1 MDAYRKAAADD
12 AEREPLQVGDAAVG
26 EPPLCVDLDGTLVR
40 SDLLFESLLALLRR
54 RPLFSLWL
62 PLWWARGRARLKHE
76 IAQRAS
82 VDVTLLPYREELL
95 MRLRAERARGRRLV
109 LATASDGLLADSV
122 ARHLGVFDEIIASN
136 GEVNLKGLV
145 KRDALTTRFGERGFD
160 YVGDAW
166 ADRVV
171 WSSSRES
178 WLVGVSPRTVA
189 HLRSA
194 NPGVRVVVAS
204 AEGRASALFRALR
217 LHQWVK
223 NLLLFVPLVAAHRL
237 FDRPALGRT
246 AAGFLA
252 LGLVAS
258 GVYLL
263 NDLVDLEHDR
273 RHKHKRDRPFASGH
287 LSLAAGAAFIPVL
300 VLAGGTLAWAV
311 SPALLAVVA
320 LYLATT
326 TAYSFALKRI
336 VMLDVLVL
344 ALLYTLRVFAGSV
357 TADVVV
363 SKWLLI
369 FSIFLFLSLAL
380 IKRLAELQGLRERG
394 APGDQTG
401 RGYRPEDLEILAS
414 LGAASGYIAV
424 VVLALFVSS
433 DDVTKLYAHPSYLW
447 AACPLLLFWVSRIW
461 LLAHRGEVQSD
472 PIVFA
477 IRDRVSYA
485 VAAAMAVILLAASR

>member
-1 MDAYRKAAADD
+1 
-12 AEREPLQVGDAAVG
+12 
-26 EPPLCVDLDGTLVR
+26 VDLDGTLVR
-40 SDLLFESLLALLRR
+40 SDLLLESLWALLRR
-54 RPLFSLWL
+54 KPLFALWL

-95 MRLRAERARGRRLV
+95 TRLRAERARGRRLV
-109 LATASDGLLADSV
+109 LATASDSLLADSV

-136 GEVNLKGLV
+136 GEVNLKGPV

-160 YVGDAW
+160 YIGDAS

-189 HLRSA
+189 QLRSA
-194 NPGVRVVVAS
+194 NPGIRVLAS
-204 AEGRASALFRALR
+204 AEGRAAALFHALR

-223 NLLLFVPLVAAHRL
+223 NLLLFVPLVAAHKL

-246 AAGFLA
+246 AVGFLA
-252 LGLVAS
+252 FGLVAS

-273 RHKHKRDRPFASGH
+273 RHKSKRDRPFASGH
-287 LSLAAGAAFIPVL
+287 LSLAAGAAFIPGL
-300 VLAGGTLAWAV
+300 VVAGSTLAWAV
-311 SPALLAVVA
+311 SPALLAVVG
-320 LYLATT
+320 LYLLIT

-380 IKRLAELQGLRERG
+380 IKRLTELQGLRERG
-394 APGDQTG
+394 APRNETG

-433 DDVTKLYAHPSYLW
+433 DDVTKLYSHPSYLW

-461 LLAHRGEVQSD
+461 LLAHRGEVHSD

-485 VAAAMAVILLAASR
+485 IAAAMAVVLLAASR

>member
-1 MDAYRKAAADD
+1 VSDTPA
-12 AEREPLQVGDAAVG
+12 G

-40 SDLLFESLLALLRR
+40 SDLLLESLWALLRR
-54 RPLFSLWL
+54 RPVFALWL

-76 IAQRAS
+76 IARRAS

-109 LATASDGLLADSV
+109 LATASDRLLADSV
-122 ARHLGVFDEIIASN
+122 ARHLGVFDEIITSD

-160 YVGDAW
+160 YIGDAW
-166 ADRVV
+166 ADREV

-178 WLVGVSPRTVA
+178 WLVGVSPRIAA

-194 NPGVRVVVAS
+194 NPGVRVVAS
-204 AEGRASALFRALR
+204 AEGRVSALFRALR

-223 NLLLFVPLVAAHRL
+223 NLLLFVPLMTSHKL

-252 LGLVAS
+252 FGLVAS

-273 RHKHKRDRPFASGH
+273 RHKNKRDRPFASGH

-300 VLAGGTLAWAV
+300 VLAGGTLGWAT
-311 SPALLAVVA
+311 SPALLAVLA

-326 TAYSFALKRI
+326 TAYSFALKRV

-461 LLAHRGEVQSD
+461 LLAHRGEVHSD

-485 VAAAMAVILLAASR
+485 VAAAMAVVLLAASR

>member
-1 MDAYRKAAADD
+1 M
-12 AEREPLQVGDAAVG
+12 GDAAVG

-40 SDLLFESLLALLRR
+40 SDLLLESLWSLLRR
-54 RPLFSLWL
+54 RPLFVLWL
-62 PLWWARGRARLKHE
+62 PWWWARGRARLKHE

-95 MRLRAERARGRRLV
+95 MRLRAERSRGRRIV
-109 LATASDGLLADSV
+109 LATASDRLLADSV
-122 ARHLGVFDEIIASN
+122 ARHLGVFDETIASD
-136 GEVNLKGLV
+136 GEVNLKGLA
-145 KRDALTTRFGERGFD
+145 KRDALITRFGERGFD
-160 YVGDAW
+160 YVGDAR

-178 WLVGVSPRTVA
+178 WLVGVSPRIA
-189 HLRSA
+189 ARLRSA
-194 NPGVRVVVAS
+194 NEGVRVVAP
-204 AEGRASALFRALR
+204 AEGQASALFRALR

-223 NLLLFVPLVAAHRL
+223 NLLLFVPLVTSHKV
-237 FDRPALGRT
+237 FDLPALGRT
-246 AAGFLA
+246 ATGFLA
-252 LGLVAS
+252 FGLVAS

-263 NDLVDLEHDR
+263 NDLLDLEHDR
-273 RHKHKRDRPFASGH
+273 RHESKRRRSLASGQ
-287 LSLAAGAAFIPVL
+287 LSLAAGAGFIPVL
-300 VLAGGTLAWAV
+300 LLAGFVVAWTV
-311 SPALLAVVA
+311 SPALVAVQG
-320 LYLATT
+320 LYLVTT
-326 TAYSFALKRI
+326 TAYSFALKRV

-344 ALLYTLRVFAGSV
+344 ALLYTLRIFAGCI
-357 TADVVV
+357 TADVVA

-380 IKRLAELQGLRERG
+380 IKRLIELQGLRNG
-394 APGDQTG
+394 HAPLDGTG

-447 AACPLLLFWVSRIW
+447 ATCPLLLFWVSRIW
-461 LLAHRGEVQSD
+461 LLAHRGEVHSD

-485 VAAAMAVILLAASR
+485 VAFAVAAVVIAASR